1 LVELVVQQWT
11 LLLVNQKLQENPD
24 SYAYRSYVIEG
35 IGFAALFA
43 SEKTVVATVGRNYC
57 LSLE

>member
-11 LLLVNQKLQENPD
+11 LLLVNQKLQEKSN
-24 SYAYRSYVIEG
+24 SYAYRSCIEG

-43 SEKTVVATVGRNYC
+43 LN
-57 LSLE
+57 